1 VTPLSGGLAMHEDS
15 LRGLIDI
22 KWNGAI
28 LIGKSFTVDGYWN
41 RPVRAITHAHLD
53 HVIGLRDSLKS
64 SGAIVFTP
72 ATYELIMEIYELIG
86 DLKAL
91 LSKKAITLSYGK
103 CLEVNGEVIRLL
115 KANHIVGASQ
125 VLVES
130 SGLRIGY
137 TGDFKLHGTEIMKDL
152 DVLIIE
158 ATYGLRSFKRPFKD
172 SINELFVDL
181 VRDGLIHGTPVY
193 IYGYYGKLQ
202 EAMYILRSGGV
213 TAPFIMPRRL
223 YKVTSIAEKY
233 CGPIGNYYDEAS
245 IELNKLLRDYGGCIA
260 FYHMSK
266 ASRRSSTK
274 GLHIIL
280 SGWEFYE
287 PIKRRDH
294 NTWTVALS
302 DHADYEELLEYIE
315 RSRPG
320 LVVVDASRSEY
331 AEEFARD
338 VEAHVGIRSITMPK
352 NNRSLINYL

>member
-1 VTPLSGGLAMHEDS
+1 MNEND

-28 LIGKSFTVDGYWN
+28 LIGKSFTVDGHWN
-41 RPVRAITHAHLD
+41 RPVRVITHAHLD
-53 HVIGLRDSLKS
+53 HVIGLRDSLKN

-72 ATYELIMEIYELIG
+72 ATYELIMEIYELNG
-86 DLKAL
+86 ALKAL

-103 CLEVNGEVIRLL
+103 YLEVNGEVIRLV

-125 VLVES
+125 VLIES
-130 SGLRIGY
+130 NGLRIGY
-137 TGDFKLHGTEIMKDL
+137 TGDFKLRGTEIMNDL
-152 DVLIIE
+152 DALIIE
-158 ATYGLRSFKRPFKD
+158 ATYGSRSFKRPFKD

-181 VRDGLIHGTPVY
+181 VMDGLASGTPVY

-202 EAMYILRSGGV
+202 EAMYILRSSGV

-223 YKVTSIAEKY
+223 YKVTSVAEKY
-233 CGPIGNYYDEAS
+233 CGSIGNYYDETL
-245 IELNKLLRDYGGCIA
+245 IELKKLLRDYGGYIA
-260 FYHMSK
+260 FYHMNK
-266 ASRRSSTK
+266 ASKRSLTE

-280 SGWEFYE
+280 TGWEFYE
-287 PIKRRDH
+287 PIRRRSH

-302 DHADYEELLEYIE
+302 DHADYEELLEYVE

-320 LVVVDASRSEY
+320 LVIVDASRSEY

-338 VEAHVGIRSITMPK
+338 VEACTSIRSITMPK
-352 NNRSLINYL
+352 NNRSLINYS